1 MKLKHVIGASLAVL
15 SCHAIAQE
23 QRVVIDNSIV
33 GILETPEGMNKGP
46 AVLILHG
53 FMGNKNELQIAN
65 TNEGVLERAAATL
78 AQNGI
83 ASLRIDF
90 QGAGESSGEFKDTT
104 FNRLIDNANVSLDWL
119 RHNSL
124 YKAESLGLLGWSQG
138 GLVASHV
145 ASDNDDVKTT
155 VLWTPVTQP
164 YITYSKLFGA
174 QLIDEA
180 LVSADDKVFP
190 FTTSWGVD
198 AELRAQFFKGILNT
212 QSLAAISHYESPLL
226 VIMGKKDDLVLD
238 GSGEGWVKYHPGETK
253 LIEFDTNHTW
263 DVFTGSTT
271 LDELVMPATVQWFNE
286 KL

>member
-15 SCHAIAQE
+15 SCQAIAQE
-23 QRVVIDNSIV
+23 QRVVIDNNIV
-33 GILETPEGMNKGP
+33 GILETPEGMDKGP
-46 AVLILHG
+46 AVLLLHG
-53 FMGNKNELQIAN
+53 FMGNKNEIQIAK
-65 TNEGVLERAAATL
+65 TNEGVLERAAAQL

-90 QGAGESSGEFKDTT
+90 QGAGESRGEFKDTT
-104 FNRLIDNANVSLDWL
+104 FSRLINDANLSLDWL

-145 ASDNDDVKTT
+145 ASDNDDVEAT

-164 YITYSKLFGA
+164 YITYSKLLGT

-180 LVSADDKVFP
+180 LVSDDDKVFP
-190 FTTSWGVD
+190 YTTSWGVE

-212 QSLAAISHYESPLL
+212 QPLAAISHYEAPLL
-226 VIMGKKDDLVLD
+226 VVMGQKDDLVLD

-253 LIEFDTNHTW
+253 LLELDTNHTW
-263 DVFTGSTT
+263 DAFTGTAT
-271 LDELVMPATVQWFNE
+271 LDELVMPATVQWFSE